1 MSLSDNETAFI
12 AFISTFIILSFLGN
26 VCVVVVIMKIKTL
39 RTVTNMFLTNLA
51 VSDMI
56 LVSLIMPLQVHDM
69 SHTDEY
75 DEYNSCRSRKHPTTY
90 RTVGHTLQRCIGN
103 YFPKCMNGTNTER
116 RISVEF
122 RLNVGLRQWSALRQ
136 MLYILVE
143 VISRHTNTE
152 DILRKLLSI
161 RSRLGGCS

>member
-1 MSLSDNETAFI
+1 MTNSNKKHAFVNQLSLFYLSSITVVDTDGYNGPITDRQTCHWDTTTTNRMSLSDNETAFI

-75 DEYNSCRSRKHPTTY
+75 DESKLHVACPMLLR
-90 RTVGHTLQRCIGN
+90 
-103 YFPKCMNGTNTER
+103 
-116 RISVEF
+116 
-122 RLNVGLRQWSALRQ
+122 NVKTS
-136 MLYILVE
+136 
-143 VISRHTNTE
+143 
-152 DILRKLLSI
+152 
-161 RSRLGGCS
+161 